1 MNKVYFLGELS
12 LTVGLTT
19 KGKADLRVGD
29 RLVLA
34 AVLDGMMGVE
44 TFFVGEAA
52 ADVVGDFIVDYLNK
66 NGVDTKSVDRYTE
79 GATAVT
85 VGHSEREDAKPI
97 VHTSYPAEPVNPIW
111 PKFEEGDVVVY
122 GGYMAIDE
130 RNHGAL
136 LDLLKYAKN
145 RKAYLVYV
153 PYFEPSRVPRITR
166 VMPAEFECLE
176 MADLIVSGVDDIA
189 AIFPGEDTGVAFR
202 DHILFYCRRLLVT
215 NYQEKKLH
223 FFDGDASW
231 TKECHPTTNSRL
243 EWCAGVLAGTTR
255 ALVEGMRDPDEI
267 MNKANET
274 AHSEIAG
281 TV

>member
-29 RLVLA
+29 RMVLA
-34 AVLDGMMGVE
+34 AVLDGMMGVD
-44 TFFVGEAA
+44 TKFVGEAA

-85 VGHSEREDAKPI
+85 VGHSELPDARPI
-97 VHTSYPAEPVNPIW
+97 VHTSYPTEPVNPVW

-122 GGYMAIDE
+122 GGYMAIDD

-136 LDLLKYAKN
+136 LDLLKYAKS
-145 RKAYLVYV
+145 RKAQLVYV

-176 MADLIVSGVDDIA
+176 MADLIVAGVEDIA
-189 AIFPGEDTGVAFR
+189 AIFPGDDVAAVFR

-215 NYQEKKLH
+215 NYQEKKLR
-223 FFDGDASW
+223 FFDGDESW
-231 TKECHPTTNSRL
+231 TKECHPTTNTAL
-243 EWCAGVLAGTTR
+243 EWRAGVLAGTTR

-274 AHSEIAG
+274 AHSEIAS
-281 TV
+281 TL